1 MRTSNVSLTTVAIL
15 VGAAI
20 ASVVPAAA
28 QSGDPSAARDHT
40 GSPVDSAHHDQV
52 VLRRDGESAV
62 PFDPVIGAG
71 NEPVLRRD
79 GSTAVPFAAEAGP
92 QAASADEGFDW
103 GDAIIGAGSA
113 YALILLAS
121 GALVLVRRRRPRVQ
135 PSIRHG
141 DPPTQVAA

>member
-1 MRTSNVSLTTVAIL
+1 MRTLNVSMTTVAIL

-20 ASVVPAAA
+20 APVVPAAA
-28 QSGDPSAARDHT
+28 QSTVPSAAPDHA
-40 GSPVDSAHHDQV
+40 GSPVERAHHDQV

-71 NEPVLRRD
+71 SEPVLRRD

-92 QAASADEGFDW
+92 QTASADEGFDW

-113 YALILLAS
+113 YGVILLAS
-121 GALVLVRRRRPRVQ
+121 GALVLIRRRRPRVQ
-135 PSIRHG
+135 PGVRHG